1 MYTPPRANV
10 SDEKKSSCLV
20 SIIIP
25 VYNVENYL
33 PACLDSVIN
42 QTYHNIEILLV
53 DDGSTDGS
61 GIICDKYAAKDNR
74 IRVLHQ
80 NNSGVAIARINA
92 FNISTGSLIMFV
104 DADDYID
111 VYTVEKMIN
120 VLLLYNVDMV
130 TCQNYEVSN
139 NQLTKAIIRPE
150 PGLYDR
156 VHIEELLK
164 TIFLFDK
171 RIGMAGITGY
181 LCTRLIKRKFV
192 MSALQAGFGMLH
204 SEDQVGL
211 FQLLNKINT
220 MYVMKERL
228 YYYVMRNGQATKAYN
243 ESYWDNF
250 KIYFDRFKELDTN
263 NYLSKQYPV
272 RAFMML
278 KMLVKMEFENKHVSA
293 LQRIKNVKK
302 HYSSPLFKMAMETDE
317 GMMNTKDKLHYLL
330 LKYKLIELYYVLIYI
345 NNYRKTL

>member
-1 MYTPPRANV
+1 MYTPSCANV

-42 QTYHNIEILLV
+42 QTYHNIEIILV
-53 DDGSTDGS
+53 DDGSTDKS
-61 GIICDKYAAKDNR
+61 GKICDKYAAKDNR
-74 IRVLHQ
+74 IKVLHQ
-80 NNSGVAIARINA
+80 NNYGVAIARINS
-92 FNISTGSLIMFV
+92 FNISTGSLVMFV

-111 VYTVEKMIN
+111 IYTVEKMVN
-120 VLLLYNVDMV
+120 TLLLYNVDMV
-130 TCQNYEVSN
+130 TCQNYEVSD
-139 NQLTKAIIRPE
+139 NQMIEAIIRPK

-156 VHIEELLK
+156 RHIEELLK
-164 TIFLFDK
+164 NIFLFDK
-171 RIGMAGITGY
+171 RIGLAGITGY
-181 LCTRLIKRKFV
+181 LWSRIIKREYV
-192 MSALQAGFGMLH
+192 MSALQAGIGMLH
-204 SEDQVGL
+204 SEDQVGV

-220 MYVMKERL
+220 MYVMQDRL
-228 YYYVMRNGQATKAYN
+228 YYYIMREGQATKAYN
-243 ESYWDNF
+243 SRYWDNF
-250 KIYFDRFKELDTN
+250 EIYFDRFKELDTN